1 MSLSTPVDIALI
13 GTGNRARRI
22 YRPLFPF
29 LQPWMRLVAVCDPV
43 RENADAYAES
53 MGVPAFYSLQDLVRA
68 RPMEAALVVAPI
80 ETHHPVSCY
89 LSEHGIH
96 NLIET
101 SMSKML
107 LLAQEMV
114 RTAREHGVVMRVAE
128 NFFRFR
134 FDRIAKKVVDTGLL
148 SEIKRLTCFQDHTG
162 YHNNSRWIVFFGAYP
177 ESVQAL
183 AHRMPTAPHYEAPHR
198 YHEDELFRARFFTFP
213 GDRLVVDMTANMKS
227 MLGRYPRPGYTEI
240 DGERGA
246 IVQETDKNWQG
257 VSEVRYCSDEAL
269 QSGAKA
275 DHICP
280 IVHID
285 ENGCWAMSRV
295 DLPIGRVAYV
305 NPYRHDLGKSLHRR
319 DYYGP
324 AVMGHVVDFCRAVR
338 EEAPSEYTDEDAL
351 MAMMMEVAARESVLR
366 DGERIHLPLSGELEV
381 ERQTRAAMTAQHG
394 IDPLDIEGM
403 LSISYPRP

>member
-1 MSLSTPVDIALI
+1 
-13 GTGNRARRI
+13 
-22 YRPLFPF
+22 
-29 LQPWMRLVAVCDPV
+29 
-43 RENADAYAES
+43 
-53 MGVPAFYSLQDLVRA
+53 
-68 RPMEAALVVAPI
+68 
-80 ETHHPVSCY
+80 
-89 LSEHGIH
+89 
-96 NLIET
+96 
-101 SMSKML
+101 MSKML

-114 RTAREHGVVMRVAE
+114 RTARENHVVMRVAE

-134 FDRIAKKVVDTGLL
+134 FDRIAKRVVETGLL
-148 SEIKRLTCFQDHTG
+148 GEIKRLTCFQDHTG
-162 YHNNSRWIVFFGAYP
+162 YHNSSRWIVFHGAYP

-213 GDRLVVDMTANMKS
+213 GDRLVIDMTGNMKS

-240 DGERGA
+240 DGQRGA
-246 IVQETDKNWQG
+246 IVQQADEAWQG

-269 QSGAKA
+269 QSGGKA

-285 ENGCWAMSRV
+285 ENGCWAASRV
-295 DLPIGRVAYV
+295 DLPIVGRVEYV

-338 EEAPSEYTDEDAL
+338 EGTPSEYSDKDAL
-351 MAMMMEVAARESVLR
+351 MAMMMEVAARESALR
-366 DGERIHLPLSGELEV
+366 DGERIHLPVGGELEV
-381 ERQTRAAMTAQHG
+381 ERQTRAEMTEQYG
-394 IDPLDIEGM
+394 VDPLDIEGM